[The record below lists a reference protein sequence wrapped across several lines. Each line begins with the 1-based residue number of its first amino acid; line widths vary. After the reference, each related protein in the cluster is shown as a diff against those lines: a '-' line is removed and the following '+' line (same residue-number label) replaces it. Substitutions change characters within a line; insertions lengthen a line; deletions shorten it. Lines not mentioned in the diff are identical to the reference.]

1 MNKIL
6 LPVRLPK
13 AGMTLMEIIIVVAL
27 LGTLGVFLITNLTDQ
42 ADSARIDQT
51 KLAMNN
57 IRQALQLYRMHMKR
71 YPSDDQGLQALL
83 ENPGDK
89 RWRGPYLDSEK
100 KTFDP
105 WDIEIEYQRDGR
117 DYKLISAG
125 PDQEIG
131 TEDDIVY
138 PEEETPS
145 GGEQGNE

>member
-83 ENPGDK
+83 DNPGDK

>member
-42 ADSARIDQT
+42 ADTARIDQA
-51 KLAMNN
+51 KLGMNN
-57 IRQALQLYRMHMKR
+57 IRTALQLYRMHMKR

-89 RWRGPYLDSEK
+89 RWRGPYLDTVK

-105 WDIEIEYQRDGR
+105 WDLEYEYQRAGR

-138 PEEETPS
+138 PEEEAPS
-145 GGEQGNE
+145 GDQQGDE

>member
-6 LPVRLPK
+6 LPVQLPK
-13 AGMTLMEIIIVVAL
+13 TGMTLMEIIIVVAL

-42 ADSARIDQT
+42 ADTARVDQA
-51 KLAMNN
+51 KLGMNN
-57 IRQALQLYRMHMKR
+57 IRTALQLYRMHMKR

-89 RWRGPYLDSEK
+89 RWRGPYLDTVK

-105 WDIEIEYQRDGR
+105 WDLEYEYQRDGR
-117 DYKLISAG
+117 NYKLISAG

-145 GGEQGNE
+145 GGEQGDE